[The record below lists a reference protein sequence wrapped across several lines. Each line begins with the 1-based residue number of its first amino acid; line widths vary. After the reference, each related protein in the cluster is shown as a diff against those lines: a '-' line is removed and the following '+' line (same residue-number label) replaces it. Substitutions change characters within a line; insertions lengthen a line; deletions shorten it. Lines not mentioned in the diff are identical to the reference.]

1 MPTHAGSFAAKGRRS
16 VRMRRQEERTF
27 TPGGFAGEEK
37 RGNWDGHY
45 RQRWGEA
52 TGGSWFLRVQET

>member
-1 MPTHAGSFAAKGRRS
+1 MPTHAGSFAAKGQRS

-37 RGNWDGHY
+37 RGSRDGHY

-52 TGGSWFLRVQET
+52 TGGS